1 MVNDSFKNIL
11 NLLNLV
17 SLTPCI
23 ANTRISLCITQS
35 VFGVD
40 MKNLIKCLFCVIF
53 CLLLVG
59 CGQQEQ
65 EVPDNQVDL
74 IDQQTEAN
82 ELTEDPD
89 NIDWLNTDQS
99 EDQSTQ
105 LVQTLPDNSNSSLSN
120 GENTD
125 LNLASLMDSPSV
137 ALSSSVGNSV
147 PTEIQNNYEN
157 CGPASLASVFKYHGV
172 NDSQN
177 QIAARTTNGNGAG
190 TTDLVKYARSRGFNN
205 TREISRDFHGDSLS
219 ALRNRVAERPQIV
232 VVGPQS
238 GSEIVYN
245 YPASLNPEKNWGGN
259 FFRSSPNNHFVVVQ
273 SFTPEGNPV
282 LMDPARAELGRV
294 VADRDWFDR
303 HWIHT
308 VDVS

>member
-1 MVNDSFKNIL
+1 
-11 NLLNLV
+11 
-17 SLTPCI
+17 
-23 ANTRISLCITQS
+23 
-35 VFGVD
+35 
-40 MKNLIKCLFCVIF
+40 MKNLIKCFFCVIF
-53 CLLLVG
+53 CLLLIG
-59 CGQQEQ
+59 CGQPEQ
-65 EVPDNQVDL
+65 EVPDNQ
-74 IDQQTEAN
+74 TEFAN
-82 ELTEDPD
+82 NQAKLTELDQEAG
-89 NIDWLNTDQS
+89 NIDWLDTSRIESQNDQ
-99 EDQSTQ
+99 
-105 LVQTLPDNSNSSLSN
+105 LAQTLQDNSNSSLSN

-125 LNLASLMDSPSV
+125 LNLASLADSPSV
-137 ALSSSVGNSV
+137 APTSSVGNAV

-157 CGPASLASVFKYHGV
+157 CGPASLASVFRYHGV

-190 TTDLVKYARSRGFNN
+190 TTDLVNYARSRGFNK
-205 TREISRDFHGDSLS
+205 TREISRYFHGDSLS

-238 GSEIVYN
+238 GNEIIYN